1 MRTRPPPRETC
12 PGGLETLTRY
22 TWNAGRRQLT
32 ATMRLSRPVALW
44 LRNMTLVNSASSPIR
59 AVCFDLDGLMFNTE
73 DIFNEVGV
81 EVLRRRGKE
90 FTPELVG
97 LMMGRRAEEAIRV
110 MIEYHGLND
119 SVEGLKRESW
129 DLFDDYLGD
138 RLAPMPGL
146 YELLDAIEDRG
157 LPKAVATSS
166 GRTYLEGILRRFDL
180 QSRFTFTLT
189 AEDVTHGKP
198 HPEIYLT
205 AANRLSVA
213 PGEMLVLEDSL
224 AGTTAGVSA
233 GAVTV
238 SIPTVHS
245 RHQDYSHATHRATRL
260 DDHVILRLVGR

>member
-1 MRTRPPPRETC
+1 
-12 PGGLETLTRY
+12 
-22 TWNAGRRQLT
+22 
-32 ATMRLSRPVALW
+32 
-44 LRNMTLVNSASSPIR
+44 MTLVNSASSPIR

>member
-1 MRTRPPPRETC
+1 MTAVNKS
-12 PGGLETLTRY
+12 LT
-22 TWNAGRRQLT
+22 G
-32 ATMRLSRPVALW
+32 
-44 LRNMTLVNSASSPIR
+44 IR

-110 MIEYHGLND
+110 MIDYHGLSD
-119 SVEGLKRESW
+119 SVAALKAESW
-129 DLFDDYLGD
+129 DLFDEFLGD

-146 YELLDAIEDRG
+146 FELLAAIESRG

-166 GRTYLEGILRRFDL
+166 GRAYLEKILGRFELLD
-180 QSRFTFTLT
+180 RFAFTLT
-189 AEDVTHGKP
+189 AEDVTQGKP

-205 AANRLSVA
+205 AAQRLSVS
-213 PGEMLVLEDSL
+213 PGEMLVLEDSH
-224 AGTTAGVSA
+224 AGTTAGVAA

-245 RHQDYSHATHRATRL
+245 RHQDYSHATFRATRL
-260 DDHVILRLVGR
+260 DDHVILRLVVR